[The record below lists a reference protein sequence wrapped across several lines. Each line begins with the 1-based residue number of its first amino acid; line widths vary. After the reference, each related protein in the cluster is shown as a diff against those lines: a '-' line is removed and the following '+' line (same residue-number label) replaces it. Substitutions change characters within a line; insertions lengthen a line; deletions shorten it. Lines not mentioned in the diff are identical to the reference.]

1 MLFYKD
7 NFKNHENILMDKLKS
22 ELNALLD
29 EALKTRHGVESLKKM
44 AIDNRMYELGAMLR
58 DYEKE
63 TFTEYKREIEEAERV
78 RTLFGM
84 MDISVN
90 NKAAYIIFEAIK
102 AYIEKGQNT
111 DLFTSTKIINKADKI
126 FGVWRKKG

>member
-1 MLFYKD
+1 
-7 NFKNHENILMDKLKS
+7 MDKLKS
-22 ELNALLD
+22 ELIALLD

-63 TFTEYKREIEEAERV
+63 TFTEYKREIKEAERV

-111 DLFTSTKIINKADKI
+111 DLFTSSKIIYKADKI
-126 FGVWRKKG
+126 FGVGRKKGGK